1 MPNRAMEFHDSTFD
15 GFDQDGPNL
24 TLRFSAAYIHESD
37 GKPGLD
43 AGVDWI
49 QDVRLHFENASH
61 TGSMSQLPCYLWD
74 GQLSLADESIQ
85 MVPVPLEY
93 TGKVKLKLVENGEV
107 DGAIE
112 VTATHVEMELRGEPK
127 SFEKFPGLR

>member
-15 GFDQDGPNL
+15 GFDQDGQNL

-49 QDVRLHFENASH
+49 QEVRLHFENASI
-61 TGSMSQLPCYLWD
+61 TGSRRKLRSTKVFKRFHIVTTVTSRTSDISFDISLYFSTELH
-74 GQLSLADESIQ
+74 GSRASLAC
-85 MVPVPLEY
+85 
-93 TGKVKLKLVENGEV
+93 
-107 DGAIE
+107 
-112 VTATHVEMELRGEPK
+112 HVLT
-127 SFEKFPGLR
+127 

>member
-1 MPNRAMEFHDSTFD
+1 MISDEGKGKRFKAYVCIIDVTPPLQCAGINRHEVEDDSTFD
-15 GFDQDGPNL
+15 GFDQDGASL

-49 QDVRLHFENASH
+49 QEVRLHFENASI
-61 TGSMSQLPCYLWD
+61 TGAMSKLPCFLWD

-85 MVPVPLEY
+85 MIPVPLEY
-93 TGKVKLKLVENGEV
+93 TGKVKLKL
-107 DGAIE
+107 D
-112 VTATHVEMELRGEPK
+112 
-127 SFEKFPGLR
+127 

>member
-15 GFDQDGPNL
+15 GFDQDGANI
-24 TLRFSAAYIHESD
+24 TLRFSVACIHESD
-37 GKPGLD
+37 GEPGSD

-49 QDVRLHFENASH
+49 QEVRLHFENASL
-61 TGSMSQLPCYLWD
+61 TGSMSQLPCSLWD
-74 GQLSLADESIQ
+74 GQLSLANESIQ

-93 TGKVKLKLVENGEV
+93 TGQLKLKLVENGEV
-107 DGAIE
+107 GGAIE